1 MPFFSSTLNKE
12 LAMSNLPQNANYG
25 NLVTVFNGEINQ
37 NHEML
42 CDARELHKFLG
53 VNTRFNDWIKNRIAE
68 YGFVQNQDYI
78 SFTENLVKPKNGRKN
93 VQYHI
98 TLDMAK
104 ELAMVEK
111 NAKGRQIRRYFIQ
124 MEKQVSQETYSLLD
138 QYNKACLEFDKL
150 SDLASQAGR
159 TLNLA
164 GKKFKPQAKQR
175 MIELTIKIQPFL
187 PFVEFGGAK

>member
-1 MPFFSSTLNKE
+1 
-12 LAMSNLPQNANYG
+12 MSNLPQNANYG

-124 MEKQVSQETYSLLD
+124 CEKQMSNQSVSLLE
-138 QYNKACLEFDKL
+138 QYFKAEAEFEKL
-150 SDLASQAGR
+150 ADMASNAGR
-159 TLNLA
+159 TLNLV
-164 GKKFKPQAKQR
+164 GKRFKPQAKQKVV
-175 MIELTIKIQPFL
+175 ELTLKIQPML
-187 PFVEFGGAK
+187 PFAGFLENGHA